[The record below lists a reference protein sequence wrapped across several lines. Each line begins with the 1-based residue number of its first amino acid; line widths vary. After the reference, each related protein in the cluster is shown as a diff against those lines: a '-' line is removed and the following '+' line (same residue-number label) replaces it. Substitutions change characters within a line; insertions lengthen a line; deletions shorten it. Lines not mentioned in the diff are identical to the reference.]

1 MSNILLLYDNVLFL
15 VGISQT
21 FDVKLIILDFFLRGE
36 GIDLSLLK
44 QAHFG
49 HASTSIGR
57 STDTP
62 YS

>member
-1 MSNILLLYDNVLFL
+1 

-36 GIDLSLLK
+36 GVDLSLLK

-49 HASTSIGR
+49 HEFTFFAQNAAASTSIGR
-57 STDTP
+57 FTDMP